1 MQRKAAE
8 GWEIHGR
15 GRKAAQW
22 EHQTGAKAWRQEPR
36 ADRADRL
43 MTGTGGRQAMLW
55 DLEKNRSAP
64 ISFLL
69 SPGPASVHT
78 EHQAA
83 ASGHALP
90 DPALGPH
97 RLPLTAAERS
107 PPAPSQPAGRT
118 CGGQRTIPTRSE
130 INISRETEL
139 VLPVFTAKDQTRWCG
154 RGQPEELCPGA
165 HSI

>member
-1 MQRKAAE
+1 ME
-8 GWEIHGR
+8 EEE
-15 GRKAAQW
+15 KAAQW

-69 SPGPASVHT
+69 SPTPASVHT

-83 ASGHALP
+83 ASGHTLP
-90 DPALGPH
+90 DPAFGAPQIAPH
-97 RLPLTAAERS
+97 S
-107 PPAPSQPAGRT
+107 
-118 CGGQRTIPTRSE
+118 C
-130 INISRETEL
+130 
-139 VLPVFTAKDQTRWCG
+139 
-154 RGQPEELCPGA
+154 
-165 HSI
+165 